1 MQTRGGSASK
11 GLEKP
16 TNERTQPAD
25 STGLM
30 LGGMFQ

>member
-1 MQTRGGSASK
+1 MQTRGGICQQGFRK
-11 GLEKP
+11 
-16 TNERTQPAD
+16 THERAEPAD